1 MEFLFWV
8 SMELYIPKITKM
20 TSFFLMHNLITESTP
35 AAPWRRRNAG
45 LVRAS
50 RFSFGWVPG
59 ARAVQLAQP
68 NSGQKWR
75 FWWLRPRALTQN
87 DSRTPRKLVDEDRT
101 AVGRVRMQVG
111 RGSRCHPIR
120 ITYIFRGFESRSSFW
135 RHRPTA
141 GCARARA
148 TSSSRTPPPAR
159 ARPRS
164 GPRGATRARARG
176 RARARRERRG
186 GALGSGGS
194 DLDDDIVDL
203 DAAAAEPLPPPLSP
217 PPTRACTPR
226 VVVRLELG
234 ARRGVARAA
243 TGGAAAAAAAAA
255 PRAAAARAPGLI
267 SSSKKAGS

>member
-1 MEFLFWV
+1 
-8 SMELYIPKITKM
+8 
-20 TSFFLMHNLITESTP
+20 MHNLITESTP

-203 DAAAAEPLPPPLSP
+203 DAAAAEPLPPPPSRRRRARARRASSSGSNSGRGAASPAP
-217 PPTRACTPR
+217 PPAAPLQPPPPPPR
-226 VVVRLELG
+226 VPLQPELQVSYLAVRKPALNNCE
-234 ARRGVARAA
+234 
-243 TGGAAAAAAAAA
+243 
-255 PRAAAARAPGLI
+255 
-267 SSSKKAGS
+267 